1 MCLCC
6 ACFFLFSPA
15 STLGI
20 LLSYEQLCWD
30 NSYYCLLVFMIGFHI
45 QYDFL
50 TTVPRTW
57 KGHLPHL
64 ISVTVKEHPSLWQQ
78 KEDGGG
84 KRGDFFSRRSLDG
97 TLADQCRRA
106 EVHRRTAKSVRRVQS
121 ARSLSFHSFVCVTLC
136 YKSLNMYTLIFCFIL
151 KSVSLC
157 SLLHFLSSNLIV
169 SPSLVGI
176 TSVLLP
182 YKSMFLPAL
191 PCWQVTV
198 RASVSVFL

>member
-1 MCLCC
+1 MSPLCTFF
-6 ACFFLFSPA
+6 FFLFSPA

-78 KEDGGG
+78 KKDRG
-84 KRGDFFSRRSLDG
+84 KKEGIFFFFCRSLDG

-121 ARSLSFHSFVCVTLC
+121 GRSLCFHSFFCVTLL
-136 YKSLNMYTLIFCFIL
+136 SRVWISTLLF
-151 KSVSLC
+151 
-157 SLLHFLSSNLIV
+157 
-169 SPSLVGI
+169 
-176 TSVLLP
+176 SVLFWSLSPCVAFNISCFLPCWHHLCLAKLP

-198 RASVSVFL
+198 RAFVSVFL